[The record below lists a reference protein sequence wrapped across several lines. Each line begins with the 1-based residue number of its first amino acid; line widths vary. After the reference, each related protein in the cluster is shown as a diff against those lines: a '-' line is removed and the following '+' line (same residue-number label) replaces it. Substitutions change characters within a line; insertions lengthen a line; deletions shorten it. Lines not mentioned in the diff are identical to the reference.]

1 MRALCASRVGQNYI
15 YTMYGAYTVFSAGTS
30 SNAQSNTAYVI
41 YYGCGQSYVW
51 VTNLSCVFVSLSGE
65 WSL

>member
-1 MRALCASRVGQNYI
+1 
-15 YTMYGAYTVFSAGTS
+15 MYGAYTVFSAGTS